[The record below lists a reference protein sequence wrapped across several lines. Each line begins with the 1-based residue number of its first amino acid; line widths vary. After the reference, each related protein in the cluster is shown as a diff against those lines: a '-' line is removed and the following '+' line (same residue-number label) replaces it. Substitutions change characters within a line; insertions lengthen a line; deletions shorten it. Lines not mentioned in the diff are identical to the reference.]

1 MLFVPLVVIL
11 ILLLLGLSMF
21 LGCFVVKA
29 DDKVTKQVRILHRL
43 TLRFGILIGS
53 VLFLTSA
60 IPGQPYVCLVVHLAV
75 PALLLY
81 CFALGLRCG
90 LSIQQDHR

>member
-1 MLFVPLVVIL
+1 MLFVSLVVSL
-11 ILLLLGLSMF
+11 ILLLLGISMF

-29 DDKVTKQVRILHRL
+29 DYKVTKQVKVLHRL
-43 TLRFGILIGS
+43 TLWFGILIGS

-60 IPGQPYVCLVVHLAV
+60 LPGQPYVCLVVHLAV
-75 PALLLY
+75 PALVLY
-81 CFALGLRCG
+81 LFALGLRCG